1 MNPREVFL
9 SMPDRFTQE
18 AVRQGYAR
26 DYQEAVQL
34 RERLRRMF
42 PGPQSDE
49 TLLSLAVQLRNPNKE

>member
-1 MNPREVFL
+1 
-9 SMPDRFTQE
+9 MPDRFTQE

-49 TLLSLAVQLRNPNKE
+49 TLLSLAIQLRSPDKE